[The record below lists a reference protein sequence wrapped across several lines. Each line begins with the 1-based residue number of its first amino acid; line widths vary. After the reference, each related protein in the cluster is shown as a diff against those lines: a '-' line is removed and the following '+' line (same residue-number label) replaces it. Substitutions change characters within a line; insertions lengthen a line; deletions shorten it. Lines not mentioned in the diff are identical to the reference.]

1 MYIAIERIHLTERQF
16 KEPELL
22 ARFARGDQ
30 RALEE
35 LIRDYFPVL
44 CRFAERYLPDSSLA
58 KDVVQETF
66 IKLWKG
72 RGSFESVDALKGY
85 LYVATR
91 NGCLNLNRGRE
102 RQESRHLEVA
112 AREAGVADP
121 VWTEMV
127 RAENIALVYRI
138 VRGLPPAM
146 QEIFYL
152 SYEEGLTVG
161 EISERLGMKL
171 KTVKNHKYKTLVL
184 LRRKFGAQRGPLL
197 AVLSILLK

>member
-72 RGSFESVDALKGY
+72 RGSFESVDALRGY

-91 NGCLNLNRGRE
+91 NGCLNMNRSRE

-112 AREAGVADP
+112 SRETGVADP
-121 VWTEMV
+121 VWTGMERV
-127 RAENIALVYRI
+127 ENIAMV
-138 VRGLPPAM
+138 
-146 QEIFYL
+146 
-152 SYEEGLTVG
+152 
-161 EISERLGMKL
+161 
-171 KTVKNHKYKTLVL
+171 
-184 LRRKFGAQRGPLL
+184 
-197 AVLSILLK
+197 